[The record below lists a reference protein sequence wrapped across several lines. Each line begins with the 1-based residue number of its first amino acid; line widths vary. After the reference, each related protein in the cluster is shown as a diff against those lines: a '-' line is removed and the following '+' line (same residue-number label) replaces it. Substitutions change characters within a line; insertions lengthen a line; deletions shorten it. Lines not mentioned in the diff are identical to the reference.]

1 MKTYFIMLLLI
12 VLFILNKYS
21 EKPQSE
27 QMKNPQPKNSI
38 TSLNFNCIQK
48 DVDNIDNFIDNKFEN
63 VCTYNGNDDNYNFI
77 KTIGRPRTAI
87 SKNN

>member
-27 QMKNPQPKNSI
+27 QMKNPKPKNSI

-63 VCTYNGNDDNYNFI
+63 VCTYNGNDNDYNFI

-87 SKNN
+87 PKST